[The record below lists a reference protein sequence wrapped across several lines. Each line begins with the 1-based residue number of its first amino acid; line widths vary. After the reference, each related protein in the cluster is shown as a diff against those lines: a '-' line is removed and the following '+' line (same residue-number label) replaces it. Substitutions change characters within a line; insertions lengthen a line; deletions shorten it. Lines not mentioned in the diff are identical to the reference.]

1 MPLDKIGEIVL
12 FADMLGFAY
21 DTRNRVAALTTG
33 ILKVATLFPE
43 VKKLT
48 IKYNA
53 ARAYTF
59 SDTIAVGSTDMAT
72 VFDFAKDLFRCSW
85 DNEILLRGAIAIG
98 GFYDESQLILGRN
111 NSYNFSS
118 MPILGD
124 GYTRASRIEKAG
136 KGCRIFMDRL
146 VNTLLLRNTMH
157 YNSLKPFNNESNK
170 LPGFLQPV
178 NEYKPDER
186 NLHHPNLTI
195 EDVQAGFLQADMR
208 LSKNIPAKIK
218 ERLEL
223 ARKIGVFAWFQWE
236 LYTVSL
242 FWSLTT
248 LEMALRQKYTEVT
261 QNPSDDTSFRY
272 LLKWAEDN
280 NHIPIDVKIMWQGIV
295 TSFNNRFFIETFPE
309 AACKQGILT
318 SSNPT
323 IKDIMELWG
332 SLKEDEKAKF
342 ISGNRQ
348 IIIEEI
354 PRTRNLLAH
363 PSIANWI
370 FPPREAIECYWQTV
384 EIINHLWD

>member
-1 MPLDKIGEIVL
+1 
-12 FADMLGFAY
+12 
-21 DTRNRVAALTTG
+21 
-33 ILKVATLFPE
+33 
-43 VKKLT
+43 
-48 IKYNA
+48 
-53 ARAYTF
+53 
-59 SDTIAVGSTDMAT
+59 
-72 VFDFAKDLFRCSW
+72 
-85 DNEILLRGAIAIG
+85 
-98 GFYDESQLILGRN
+98 
-111 NSYNFSS
+111 
-118 MPILGD
+118 
-124 GYTRASRIEKAG
+124 
-136 KGCRIFMDRL
+136 
-146 VNTLLLRNTMH
+146 
-157 YNSLKPFNNESNK
+157 
-170 LPGFLQPV
+170 
-178 NEYKPDER
+178 
-186 NLHHPNLTI
+186 
-195 EDVQAGFLQADMR
+195 
-208 LSKNIPAKIK
+208 
-218 ERLEL
+218 
-223 ARKIGVFAWFQWE
+223 
-236 LYTVSL
+236 
-242 FWSLTT
+242 
-248 LEMALRQKYTEVT
+248 MALRQKYTEVT